1 MEWARGIVVSG
12 GELWAEVE
20 STKGA
25 TGLVALTELYRRG
38 LPTVN
43 KTVRR
48 TASVNFQDFSP
59 CDAHD
64 YTTHFQM
71 LMSNDVAEFEG
82 HQVFEVQLQGKTYLV
97 PALALMRALF
107 RPTPKLLHEMFA
119 PNALERTLWLD
130 YSNGTADIVVDAKWA
145 TSSVHETHGS
155 WHGPLRWMVSHRSAR
170 RMADSVHRHAMAGHL
185 TLDLANCEAEMVLA
199 GIEGPSAVLVT
210 EVRILSITP
219 SEHPDLPVVGC
230 EQQIAFLDRN
240 WAKGRKLNKAV
251 STHVP
256 SRVDGTLELTDD
268 EWSAIGPLL
277 AGARKRSYSY
287 ELCQRSLFDGVLR
300 KLATGETWRKS
311 TYKVGDW
318 RNAATAHRTWTRRGT
333 FEQALVLLRD
343 MRGPDSRLSSK
354 L

>member
-20 STKGA
+20 STNGA

-38 LPTVN
+38 LPTVD

-48 TASVNFQDFSP
+48 TVTVNFRDFSP
-59 CDAHD
+59 CDARKYTD
-64 YTTHFQM
+64 YFGIQVTD
-71 LMSNDVAEFEG
+71 DVVKFEG
-82 HQVFEVQLQGKTYLV
+82 HQVFEVQHQGKTYLV

-107 RPTPKLLHEMFA
+107 RPTPKLLHEMFG
-119 PNALERTLWLD
+119 PSALERTLWLD

-145 TSSVHETHGS
+145 TSSVQETHSS
-155 WHGPLRWMVSHRSAR
+155 WYGPLRWMASHPTAR

-185 TLDLANCEAEMVLA
+185 ALDLANCNAEVVLA
-199 GIEGPSAVLVT
+199 GVQGPNAVMVT
-210 EVRILSITP
+210 EARILSITP
-219 SEHPDLPVVGC
+219 SEHPDLPVVGH
-230 EQQIAFLDRN
+230 EHRIAFLDRD
-240 WAKGRKLNKAV
+240 WAKGRNLNKRV
-251 STHVP
+251 STQVP
-256 SRVDGTLELTDD
+256 SHVDGTLELTDD
-268 EWSAIGPLL
+268 EWSAIAPLL
-277 AGARKRSYSY
+277 AGARKRAYSY

-333 FEQALVLLRD
+333 FQQALEVLQD
-343 MRGPDSRLSSK
+343 MRGFITQVSSG